1 MKSALIV
8 SFLFISALANAQ
20 PGSSFDKPRDLTAI
34 KMNLN
39 TEKLF
44 VYIKPNAKIYFRVSD
59 IIEYIDS
66 ISNTNNFLQ
75 IKNLIVLKDILLLD
89 SKQIEITDYCYSFD
103 NEKRE
108 KIIKKHKINNID
120 IQINQCF
127 EYIGSDL
134 ILQGKFMVYSLK
146 YKDFIFE
153 GLKAEKS
160 EGLYGT
166 EYLDFIFPDKTK
178 FYSIVVALGE

>member
-1 MKSALIV
+1 MKSGLIV
-8 SFLFISALANAQ
+8 SFLFLSALATAQ
-20 PGSSFDKPRDLTAI
+20 PGTSFDKPGDLTAI
-34 KMNLN
+34 KMNLDA
-39 TEKLF
+39 EKVF
-44 VYIKPNAKIYFRVSD
+44 VYIKLNAKIYFRVSD
-59 IIEYIDS
+59 VIEYIDS

-75 IKNLIVLKDILLLD
+75 TKNLTILKDTLLSV
-89 SKQIEITDYCYSFD
+89 SKQIEITDYCYSFV

-108 KIIKKHKINNID
+108 KIIKKHKITNSYL
-120 IQINQCF
+120 QINQCF

-153 GLKAEKS
+153 GLRAEKS

-178 FYSIVVALGE
+178 FYSVVIALGE